1 MRRIRNPKL
10 CPILSA
16 KLSSLS
22 REELPVIIQSR
33 DEDSSRLNSVVFNM
47 SGEVKNNLPLIGG
60 IAANL
65 TTDAIYRL
73 VNDPNIEYIS
83 FDSKVFALLDIAT
96 ATIKVDM
103 PQDRGYFG
111 EGVTVAV
118 IDTGI
123 APHSDLTRPENR
135 IVGFKDFVNDKTS
148 PYDDNGHGTHVTGI
162 IAGNGYSSNGKY
174 AGVAPKANILGVKAL
189 DETGS
194 GNTSDIISA
203 ISWIIETKDQ
213 YKTNVVNLSLGSPA
227 NNPCS
232 SDPLCRAVNEAV
244 RAGLTVVVAA
254 GNSGPSAKTILSPG
268 ISPSVIT
275 VGAVD
280 DKRTPNPGDDTVAS
294 FSSRG
299 PTEEGLI
306 KPDVVAPG
314 VNIMSLSNKK
324 LDGYTS
330 LSGSSMATPLVSG
343 SLALLFDKYEKLSPK
358 EAKTKILQSTIDL
371 NEKKEDQGAGMI
383 NLEKIFKVDPKEPAT
398 KEPQKNPTRPSWSVN
413 PSKPQK
419 PNESFIPGMS
429 GDFIE
434 NILVLLIVLFLLDR
448 N

>member
-33 DEDSSRLNSVVFNM
+33 DEDPSRLNNVVFNM
-47 SGEVKNNLPLIGG
+47 SGEVKNDLPLIGG

-103 PQDRGYFG
+103 PRDRGYFG

-118 IDTGI
+118 IDTGV

-135 IVGFKDFVNDKTS
+135 IVGFKDFINNKTS
-148 PYDDNGHGTHVTGI
+148 PYDDNGHGTHVAGI

-203 ISWIIETKDQ
+203 ISWIIETKDK
-213 YKTNVVNLSLGSPA
+213 YKTNIINLSLGSPA

-232 SDPLCRAVNEAV
+232 SDPLCKAVGEAV
-244 RAGLTVVVAA
+244 KTGLTVVVAA

-280 DKRTPNPGDDTVAS
+280 DKRTPDPSDDTVAS

-299 PTEEGLI
+299 PTEEGLV

-343 SLALLFDKYEKLSPK
+343 SLALLFNKYEKLSPR

-371 NEKKEDQGAGMI
+371 NENKDTQGAGMI

-398 KEPQKNPTRPSWSVN
+398 KEPQRKPTKPSWPVNPTRPDNSI
-413 PSKPQK
+413 
-419 PNESFIPGMS
+419 IPGIS

-434 NILVLLIVLFLLDR
+434 NILVLLIVLSLLDR
-448 N
+448 K